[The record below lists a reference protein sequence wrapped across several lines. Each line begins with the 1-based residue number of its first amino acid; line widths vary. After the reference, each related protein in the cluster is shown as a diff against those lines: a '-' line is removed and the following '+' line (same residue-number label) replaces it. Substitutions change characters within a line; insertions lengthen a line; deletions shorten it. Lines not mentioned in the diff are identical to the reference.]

1 MSRRSA
7 AGAAIGALARLG
19 GKSGLMVLIYHRVLP
34 EPDPMLPDVPD
45 AAMFAVQMEVIS
57 RYFRVAPLQQALDG
71 AGRDESVRVVVL
83 AAAGKAFCAGADLE
97 YLQEVSR
104 YSAMENL
111 ADSQLLQ
118 ETFHEIYSCSKPV
131 IARVHGAAI
140 AGGCGLAS
148 VCDYVVAG
156 ESAKFG
162 YSEVK
167 IGFIPAVVMVY
178 LLRKIGDTQARRLL
192 LSAETISADE
202 AFRLGLA
209 TYCVPDA
216 ELDSFT
222 NQLADTISRNS
233 ASSMALTK
241 EMLVNLHGMSLES
254 GLRYAASMNAFTRM
268 TDDCKAGIAGF
279 LGK

>member
-1 MSRRSA
+1 MDILQVTTEGAVARITLNRPDKRNALNADLLRRLRMEFR
-7 AGAAIGALARLG
+7 ALAA
-19 GKSGLMVLIYHRVLP
+19 
-34 EPDPMLPDVPD
+34 DT
-45 AAMFAVQMEVIS
+45 EVKVI
-57 RYFRVAPLQQALDG
+57 
-71 AGRDESVRVVVL
+71 VL
-83 AAAGKAFCAGADLE
+83 AANGKAFCAGADLE
-97 YLQEVSR
+97 YLQEVSQ

-192 LSAETISADE
+192 LSAETISAQE
-202 AFRLGLA
+202 ASRLGLA

-241 EMLVNLHGMSLES
+241 EMLVNLHGMSLEA